1 MKRGVLKARDLN
13 REKTVPFGTAG
24 GRYFVA
30 GGEAGAGAALPEVEG
45 VGAAAA

>member
-13 REKTVPFGTAG
+13 RKKTVPLTAG